1 MNTLLRQ
8 LRPHGTP
15 RLFRKR
21 ENILFQGEIPRGAY
35 FILDGVVRAYTI
47 TASGEERIAALY
59 GKGDVFP
66 IAWAFGE
73 APNALFYY
81 DAVSDVRLLHI
92 PHEQFIATISSSPE
106 TLRAVLTLLGKD
118 YTALLLRVT
127 GLSQSRTID
136 KICYTLYY
144 LLFRYGQEKTPGEF
158 TINLKLSQ
166 SMLADLIG
174 QTREG
179 TAKNIKI
186 LREKE
191 IISYSSLTY
200 VVNKK
205 KLEQFL
211 GEDSFRDIKL
221 S

>member
-1 MNTLLRQ
+1 MYNYLGMKVYNSQGQLLNGSSVNDVMVSPVYTGLVYGRV
-8 LRPHGTP
+8 
-15 RLFRKR
+15 
-21 ENILFQGEIPRGAY
+21 IPIDLTKLPAGIY
-35 FILDGVVRAYTI
+35 FV
-47 TASGEERIAALY
+47 
-59 GKGDVFP
+59 K
-66 IAWAFGE
+66 
-73 APNALFYY
+73 FYY